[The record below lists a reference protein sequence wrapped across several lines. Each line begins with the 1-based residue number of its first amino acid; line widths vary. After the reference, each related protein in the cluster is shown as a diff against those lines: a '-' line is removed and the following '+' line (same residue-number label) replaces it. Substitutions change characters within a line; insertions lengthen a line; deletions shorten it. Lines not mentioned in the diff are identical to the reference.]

1 MTLCDAISRAALMM
15 LSFRSEVFQ
24 IRRRDMKHATKA
36 RADEDKTGRR
46 IEQLMEKLSC
56 VEPLHKTVERTG
68 MILGQVLI
76 QQHLGRATVDDVEAA
91 RAAYLE
97 ALRRKEDAGL
107 MLETARGWLAACNE
121 HRVQHAQTQQDE
133 RRATRIAAYEAALK
147 QFKELIAKLTLP
159 REKPRLNQAAL
170 QLWQVAQQ
178 AGKVA
183 SLRKYFDTLESR
195 RGLEHLSS
203 W

>member
-1 MTLCDAISRAALMM
+1 MR
-15 LSFRSEVFQ
+15 Q
-24 IRRRDMKHATKA
+24 ATKA
-36 RADEDKTGRR
+36 RADEDVAGRR
-46 IEQLMEKLSC
+46 VEQLMEELNYLT
-56 VEPLHKTVERTG
+56 PLHEAVEHTG

-76 QQHLGRATVDDVEAA
+76 QQRLGHASDDDVEAA

-107 MLETARGWLAACNE
+107 MLETARGWLAACDE
-121 HRVQHAQTQQDE
+121 HRVQLAQTQQDE
-133 RRATRIAAYEAALK
+133 ERATRSAAYETALE

-159 REKPRLNQAAL
+159 REKPRLDQAAR
-170 QLWQVAQQ
+170 QLWQVAQA

-183 SLRKYFDTLESR
+183 SLRKYLETLENR
-195 RGLEHLSS
+195 RDLEHLAS